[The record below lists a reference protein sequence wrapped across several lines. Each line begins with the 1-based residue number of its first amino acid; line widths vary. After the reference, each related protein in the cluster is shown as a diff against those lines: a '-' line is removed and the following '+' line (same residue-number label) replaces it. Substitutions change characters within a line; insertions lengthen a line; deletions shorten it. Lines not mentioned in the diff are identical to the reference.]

1 MKRFA
6 GSLSLS
12 LVLAVLLANIAGAA
26 TVLYVQD
33 FENPTGFVNDRG
45 DVNLYNSVNMLY
57 GNQPS
62 GFTFAQQFS
71 IETLLITGTR
81 AFGHGYSDP
90 AGIGGNYCLGML
102 ADLNSDLL
110 GLAFNV
116 GNKQFLNLK
125 IDISSIDLSVF
136 GGPFVFNNAIPR
148 FEFTLFD
155 NPSGVVGLTGPTTLD
170 VKQVSGV
177 SSARDVFVWTEAIVP
192 LDASGN
198 TNGNV
203 ILRIDLLSGGYAAFD
218 NMRIAAADI
227 PGDLGTTVPEP
238 SSLII
243 GATIVA
249 LCVARRRPHQRLGQF

>member
-26 TVLYVQD
+26 TLLYVQD

-90 AGIGGNYCLGML
+90 AGMG
-102 ADLNSDLL
+102 
-110 GLAFNV
+110 
-116 GNKQFLNLK
+116 
-125 IDISSIDLSVF
+125 
-136 GGPFVFNNAIPR
+136 
-148 FEFTLFD
+148 
-155 NPSGVVGLTGPTTLD
+155 
-170 VKQVSGV
+170 
-177 SSARDVFVWTEAIVP
+177 
-192 LDASGN
+192 
-198 TNGNV
+198 
-203 ILRIDLLSGGYAAFD
+203 
-218 NMRIAAADI
+218 
-227 PGDLGTTVPEP
+227 GTTV
-238 SSLII
+238 
-243 GATIVA
+243 
-249 LCVARRRPHQRLGQF
+249 